1 MLSFGWVVGI
11 KKCFERWGVEGLVE
25 LLRDVMKH
33 VVIEERLMEP
43 LMKKW
48 EDPIKTKLEY
58 YIANINPE
66 C

>member
-48 EDPIKTKLEY
+48 EDPIKTKL
-58 YIANINPE
+58 
-66 C
+66 